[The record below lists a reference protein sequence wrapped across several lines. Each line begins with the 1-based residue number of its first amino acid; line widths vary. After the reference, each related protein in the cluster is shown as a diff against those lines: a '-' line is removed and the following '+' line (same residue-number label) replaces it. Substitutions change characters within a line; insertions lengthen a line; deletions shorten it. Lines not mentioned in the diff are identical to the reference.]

1 MKKTPSYAID
11 RQYVKDGYT
20 FLEKQLEKMDAKIL
34 EPLQS
39 TSWPRDMPVESGGGF
54 LENISSIDV
63 EYATTGGDENSL
75 IMEASNDIPVMQAD
89 FGKSTWRVFNWAHY
103 FRVPYLQKEKL
114 TQIGTNIE
122 EVLNKGVRLY
132 HDKTVDRNVYK
143 GFVKVGSTG
152 LVNNAAITRTTADA
166 HVGGSSSD
174 TQWSKKTP
182 DEILADIN
190 KVISAIWTANDCSP
204 DALVNHI
211 LIPVEQFGDLVSRKV
226 GTTGDKSILTFL
238 MENNLSK
245 QQGTDLVISPCK
257 WCKSAGTGSS
267 DRLIAYI
274 NNVDKIKFNLTAPL
288 KRLPTEIAD
297 LQYKVPFV
305 SAFSEVRYL
314 YPTTVQYVDGI

>member
-1 MKKTPSYAID
+1 MKKTPSFAID

-34 EPLQS
+34 EPLES
-39 TSWPRDMPVESGGGF
+39 TSWPRDMPVETGGGF

-75 IMEASNDIPVMQAD
+75 IMEAANDIPVMQAD
-89 FGKSTWRVFNWAHY
+89 FGKTTWKVFNWAHY

-152 LVNNAAITRTTADA
+152 LINNAAVTRVTADPHTA
-166 HVGGSSSD
+166 LGSD
-174 TQWSKKTP
+174 TTWAQKTA
-182 DEILADIN
+182 DDILNDIN
-190 KVISAIWTANDCSP
+190 KAISAIWEANDCSP
-204 DALVNHI
+204 DAIPNHI
-211 LIPVEQFGDLVSRKV
+211 LIPVEQFGALVSRKV
-226 GTTGDKSILTFL
+226 GVTGDKSIMTFI
-238 MENNLSK
+238 MENNLAK
-245 QQGTDLVISPCK
+245 QQGVDLVISPCK
-257 WCKSAGTGSS
+257 WCKAAGTDSS
-267 DRLIAYI
+267 DRMVVYI
-274 NNVDKIKFNLTAPL
+274 NDVSKIKFNLTAPL
-288 KRLPTEIAD
+288 KRLTTEIAD

-305 SAFSEVRYL
+305 SAFSEVRFL
-314 YPTTVQYVDGI
+314 YPTTVRYVDGI

>member
-1 MKKTPSYAID
+1 MKKTPSFAID

-34 EPLQS
+34 EPLES
-39 TSWPRDMPVESGGGF
+39 TSWPRDMPVETGGGF

-75 IMEASNDIPVMQAD
+75 IMEAANDIPVMQAD
-89 FGKSTWRVFNWAHY
+89 FGKTSWRVFNWAHY

-152 LVNNAAITRTTADA
+152 LINNAAVTRVTADPHTA
-166 HVGGSSSD
+166 MGSD
-174 TQWSKKTP
+174 TQWIYKTP
-182 DEILADIN
+182 DEILNDFN
-190 KVISAIWTANDCSP
+190 KAISAIWEANDCSP
-204 DALVNHI
+204 DAIPNHV
-211 LIPVEQFGDLVSRKV
+211 LIPVEQFGALVSRKV
-226 GTTGDKSILTFL
+226 GVTGDKSIITFL
-238 MENNLSK
+238 MENNLAK
-245 QQGTDLVISPCK
+245 QQGVDLVISPCK
-257 WCKSAGTGSS
+257 WCKGAGSDSS
-267 DRLIAYI
+267 DRMVVYI
-274 NNVDKIKFNLTAPL
+274 NDVSKIKFNLTAPL
-288 KRLPTEIAD
+288 KRLTTEVAD

-305 SAFSEVRYL
+305 SAFSEVRFL
-314 YPTTVQYVDGI
+314 YPTTVRYVDGI

>member
-1 MKKTPSYAID
+1 MKKTPSFAID

-39 TSWPRDMPVESGGGF
+39 TSWPRDMPVETGGGF

-75 IMEASNDIPVMQAD
+75 IMEAANDIPVMQAD
-89 FGKSTWRVFNWAHY
+89 FGKTSWRVFNWAHY

-152 LVNNAAITRTTADA
+152 LINNAAVTRVTADPHTA
-166 HVGGSSSD
+166 LGSD
-174 TQWSKKTP
+174 TEWINKTP
-182 DEILADIN
+182 DEILNDFN
-190 KVISAIWTANDCSP
+190 KAISAIWEANDCSP
-204 DALVNHI
+204 DAIPNHV
-211 LIPVEQFGDLVSRKV
+211 LIPVEQFGALVSRKV
-226 GTTGDKSILTFL
+226 GVTGDKSIITFL
-238 MENNLSK
+238 MENNLAK
-245 QQGTDLVISPCK
+245 QQGVDLVISPCK
-257 WCKSAGTGSS
+257 WCKGAGSDSS
-267 DRLIAYI
+267 DRMVVYI
-274 NNVDKIKFNLTAPL
+274 NDVSKIKFNLTAPL
-288 KRLPTEIAD
+288 KRLTTEVAD

-305 SAFSEVRYL
+305 SAFSEVRFL
-314 YPTTVQYVDGI
+314 YPTTVRYVDGI